1 MTIIGAVSPPGGDL
15 SEPVTQA
22 TLKVVKVFWG
32 LDSNLAYKRHF
43 PAINWLLS
51 YSLYLDKITD
61 IIESRGFT
69 GWKGMNREAM
79 GILQEEDE
87 LQEIVR
93 LVGID
98 SLSEKDRLT
107 LEAAKSLR
115 EDYLHQVAFH
125 EVDTYTSLEKQ
136 YKMLRLVLGF
146 YDLGRKALDEGVY
159 LSKIASMPIREN
171 IARAKYI
178 KESEISKIDDIY
190 KSLEEEMNDLIEGG
204 KMDA

>member
-1 MTIIGAVSPPGGDL
+1 
-15 SEPVTQA
+15 
-22 TLKVVKVFWG
+22 
-32 LDSNLAYKRHF
+32 
-43 PAINWLLS
+43 
-51 YSLYLDKITD
+51 
-61 IIESRGFT
+61 
-69 GWKGMNREAM
+69 M